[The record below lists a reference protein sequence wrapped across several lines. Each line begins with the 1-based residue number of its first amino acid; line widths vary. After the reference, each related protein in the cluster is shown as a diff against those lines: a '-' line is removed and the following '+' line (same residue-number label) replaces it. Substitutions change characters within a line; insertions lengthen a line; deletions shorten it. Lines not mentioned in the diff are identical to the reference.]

1 MNYMQAVAFLY
12 GLRESRVKL
21 RLGHTRELL
30 SMLGNPESKLRFVH
44 VAGTNGKGS
53 VCAMVSSVLMNEGYR
68 TGLFIS
74 PHLNRFEERI
84 SIDGTFI
91 GEDEVLALVKRV
103 RPFVDEMKGKG
114 RGPTFFEVVTAM
126 ALSYFAEKNADI
138 VVLEVGL
145 GGRLDATNVVEPI
158 VSVITN
164 IALDHQRLLGNS
176 MEEIAGEKAGIIK
189 RDGILVTGA
198 DGNSLEI
205 IKRECAKNNSELILV
220 GKDIR
225 YEKVNSS
232 SEGQRFRLNGIC
244 DYGELS
250 IPLLGEHQIFNA
262 AVAVGV
268 IEALKKRGVPVDE
281 RSVRRG
287 LKEATWPGRLE
298 IVRKEPLV
306 ILDGAHNPAGIRAL
320 KRCVADGFKYGRL
333 ILVIGISKGK
343 DIPGMV
349 GEISALADIIII
361 TRFEGN
367 STEPEIIAKEFKDND
382 RDVVLKNKIPNAV
395 SHAMDEARDGDL
407 VLITGSLFA
416 VGEARKFLLGKDV
429 K

>member
-21 RLGHTRELL
+21 RLEHTRELL

-53 VCAMVSSVLMNEGYR
+53 VCAMVSSVLRSEGYR

-84 SIDGTFI
+84 SVDGRLI
-91 GEDEVLALVKRV
+91 EGEDVVALVERV
-103 RPFVDEMKGKG
+103 KPFVEEMKSKG
-114 RGPTFFEVVTAM
+114 MGPTFFEVVTAM
-126 ALSYFAEKNADI
+126 ALSYFADKNADI

-145 GGRLDATNVVEPI
+145 GGRLDATNVVEPV

-164 IALDHQRLLGNS
+164 VALDHQRLLGNS
-176 MEEIAGEKAGIIK
+176 IREIAGEKAGIVK

-198 DGNSLEI
+198 EGNSLDVIRE
-205 IKRECAKNNSELILV
+205 ECAKNNSELLLI
-220 GKDIR
+220 GEDIR
-225 YEKVNSS
+225 YEKMNSDNG
-232 SEGQRFRLNGIC
+232 GQRFRLNGIC
-244 DYGELS
+244 DYGELRIS
-250 IPLLGEHQIFNA
+250 LLGEHQLFNA
-262 AVAVGV
+262 AVAVGA
-268 IEALKKRGVPVDE
+268 IEALRKRGVHVDE

-287 LKEATWPGRLE
+287 LEEVTWPGRLE

-320 KRCVADGFKYGRL
+320 KNCMEGFDYGRL

-343 DIPGMV
+343 DVQGMV
-349 GEISALADIIII
+349 QEVSPLADSVIV

-367 STEPEIIAKEFKDND
+367 STEPELIAEEFKSVGM
-382 RDVVLKNKIPNAV
+382 DVVIKNKIPNAV
-395 SHAMDEARDGDL
+395 SHAMDKARDGDL

-429 K
+429 E

>member
-21 RLGHTRELL
+21 RLEHTRELL

-53 VCAMVSSVLMNEGYR
+53 VCAMVSSVLSCEGYR

-84 SIDGTFI
+84 SIDGVFI
-91 GEDEVLALVKRV
+91 GEDEVVALVERV
-103 RPFVDEMKGKG
+103 MPFVDEMKESG

-176 MEEIAGEKAGIIK
+176 IEEIAREKAGIVK
-189 RDGILVTGA
+189 RGGILVTGA
-198 DGNSLEI
+198 EGNSLDI
-205 IKRECAKNNSELILV
+205 IREECARNNSELVLV

-232 SEGQRFRLNGIC
+232 GEGQKFRLNGIC
-244 DYGELS
+244 DYGELG

-262 AVAVGV
+262 AVAVGA
-268 IEALKKRGVPVDE
+268 IEALKKRGVSVDE
-281 RSVRRG
+281 KSVRQG
-287 LKEATWPGRLE
+287 LEEAAWPGRLE
-298 IVRKEPLV
+298 IVRKDPLV

-320 KRCVADGFKYGRL
+320 KKCMEGFDYERL

-343 DIPGMV
+343 AVPEMV
-349 GEISALADIIII
+349 GEISALADIIIV

-367 STEPEIIAKEFKDND
+367 STEPELIAEEFTSGGK
-382 RDVVLKNKIPNAV
+382 DVVIKNKIPNAV
-395 SHAMDEARDGDL
+395 SYAVDEARDEDL
-407 VLITGSLFA
+407 VLITGSLFT
-416 VGEARKFLLGKDV
+416 VGEARRFLLGKDV
-429 K
+429 E